1 MFPDGLIGSTL
12 KTLAYGA
19 GVLGLLFAAVVALEA
34 CFGGDVRRHRS
45 RNFAT
50 DLAYALMYLGG
61 IYNLVIWVP
70 VLYGISLLVPDTWH
84 LNALRELPPVL
95 GFFAY
100 WLIADFLAYWLHRSL
115 HHFPLLWRVH
125 RVHHAQT
132 VITYATSWRNH
143 VLEQLYMNLMMYVP
157 LMLLG
162 MPTWFWLPLV
172 LVQYLFE
179 ALQHADLDWRYGP
192 LYPVLVSPVFHAIHH
207 APERARHD
215 GNYGKILSL
224 WDRLFGTV
232 SGGPRPARFG
242 LEGAE
247 MPPTFWASM
256 VAPFRPATSATPP
269 ATPVAETQP
278 AGR

>member
-1 MFPDGLIGSTL
+1 MFPDGLIVSAL
-12 KTLAYGA
+12 KTLVFGA
-19 GVLGLLFAAVVALEA
+19 GVLAALFVAVVALEMR
-34 CFGGDVRRHRS
+34 FGGDVRRHRS

-50 DLAYALMYLGG
+50 DLAYGLLYLGG
-61 IYNLVIWVP
+61 IYNLVVWVP
-70 VLYGISLLVPDTWH
+70 VLYAISLVAPETWH
-84 LNALRELPPVL
+84 LHALRELPPVA

-132 VITYATSWRNH
+132 VITYVTSWRNH

-162 MPTWFWLPLV
+162 MPTWFWLPIV
-172 LVQYLFE
+172 VAQYLFE

-192 LYPVLVSPVFHAIHH
+192 FYRVFVSPVFHAIHH
-207 APERARHD
+207 SPERARHD

-224 WDRLFGTV
+224 WDHLFGTV
-232 SGGPRPARFG
+232 SPGARATRYG
-242 LEGAE
+242 LEGPP
-247 MPPTFWASM
+247 MPVTFWGTMFS
-256 VAPFRPATSATPP
+256 PFRPQAAPGASSP
-269 ATPVAETQP
+269 PVAETQP

>member
-1 MFPDGLIGSTL
+1 MLPDGLLVSTL
-12 KTLAYGA
+12 KTFLYGA
-19 GVLGLLFAAVVALEA
+19 GVLALLFVAVAVLEA

-50 DLAYALMYLGG
+50 DLTYGLMYLGG
-61 IYNLVIWVP
+61 IYNLVVWVP
-70 VLYGISLLVPDTWH
+70 VLYAISLVVPDTWH
-84 LNALRELPPVL
+84 LNALRELPPVA

-115 HHFPLLWRVH
+115 HHFPVLWRVH

-132 VITYATSWRNH
+132 VITYVTSWRNH

-162 MPTWFWLPLV
+162 MPTWFWLPIV
-172 LVQYLFE
+172 VAQYLFE
-179 ALQHADLDWRYGP
+179 ALQHADLDWRFGP
-192 LYPVLVSPVFHAIHH
+192 LFRVFVSPVFHAIHH

-224 WDRLFGTV
+224 WDHLFGSV
-232 SGGPRPARFG
+232 SAGPRPARYG
-242 LEGAE
+242 LEGPQ
-247 MPPTFWASM
+247 MPVTFWGSM
-256 VAPFRPATSATPP
+256 LAPFRTDTGTQVPVA
-269 ATPVAETQP
+269 PVAETQP
-278 AGR
+278 AAR